1 MKKTFKKALSV
12 LLAVVMCLSIVP
24 LTQLMPT
31 ANAAD
36 LYASDID
43 AKISLLKNT
52 FRHGEYFAG
61 NAFKTEN
68 LKESSLKKICSCKS
82 FCYECSCNCGQFYL
96 NNNWIS
102 GQCKGFAYYMGNLIF
117 GGNPNLW
124 NKVYD
129 SEQVYP
135 GDIIT
140 GDNLKGI
147 MSGSYPHAIFVIA
160 VDGDTVYYGDSN
172 ASGPCQINWKKSTTR
187 KDIQTS
193 LTNGATI
200 LHAKNNKYNDHKCS
214 YGSNYL
220 CKTCGAVNPSKIT
233 SMSDTT
239 YIVVTDNAKTRK
251 GPYETCDKVYDITNS
266 TILTVNGKI
275 TNTKNNLWYRLTDGS
290 WIYSEHV
297 KKYSITYTDIAD
309 GCYRL
314 KNVATGKYLIVD
326 SGNGANGRN
335 VSVWSLVESNT
346 EQKWKIL
353 EDSLGFKIH
362 TELSSGRV
370 LNSYGTT
377 VKAGNNVNI
386 WDLIANDATQRWKFQ
401 KVSGGYVIRNVSV
414 PSCVVSV
421 GNGDDNVS
429 VQTFASGDKKQI
441 WVIEAV
447 TGCSHSYDNGVLTT
461 LPSCTSGG
469 VRTYSCTKCG
479 SSYTS
484 TVSALGHSYDSGT
497 VTKSA
502 TCTSKGTKTYTCVK
516 CDATKTEAIAEKG
529 HSYDSGKVTK
539 AATCTST
546 GVKTYTCTRCN
557 GTKTETIAQ
566 TGHKSENISAKAAT
580 CTESGYTSG
589 TKCSVCNTL
598 LSGKTAVAALGHNYK
613 STHAAA
619 TCTDNERTVYTC
631 SRCNDTYSED
641 IKGKSSWSSEQ
652 PPSGAKNIE
661 TKTQYKS
668 REKLYQSG
676 TVKNVDGW
684 TLYQTDENVSSWSA
698 WQNSPASASVLNSYG
713 KYDEQTRYVEGES
726 KTVYVYFHYC
736 NSRGTYWANFVYEAA
751 TKYHETTFDSP
762 LTNKVGNS
770 VGTGSYYTSS
780 TACPNGCTKWYIGTD
795 YKGSNATRTETTPGY
810 TQWRYRTYSYTYH
823 HYCWGDWSDWS
834 DAYVGASANV
844 EVDTRKMYRYDLEGD
859 KATGHSYD
867 NGRIEREPG
876 CTSIGIKIYT
886 CSKCGGTKVEKL
898 TAKGHKSVNISA
910 KNATCT
916 ENGYTAG
923 TKCSVCNKTLS
934 GINTVAPTGHRMVT
948 DNHSGDEYCTVCGY
962 RIKGEEPTTEEP
974 TTNKPEF
981 IPPNIDAGIALGD
994 IDDDGKITA
1003 ADARLALRT
1012 SVKLEKLDERK
1023 TYAADVDKNS
1033 SVTAADA
1040 RLILRYSVGLEKW

>member
-1 MKKTFKKALSV
+1 M
-12 LLAVVMCLSIVP
+12 
-24 LTQLMPT
+24 
-31 ANAAD
+31 
-36 LYASDID
+36 
-43 AKISLLKNT
+43 
-52 FRHGEYFAG
+52 
-61 NAFKTEN
+61 
-68 LKESSLKKICSCKS
+68 
-82 FCYECSCNCGQFYL
+82 
-96 NNNWIS
+96 
-102 GQCKGFAYYMGNLIF
+102 
-117 GGNPNLW
+117 
-124 NKVYD
+124 
-129 SEQVYP
+129 
-135 GDIIT
+135 
-140 GDNLKGI
+140 
-147 MSGSYPHAIFVIA
+147 
-160 VDGDTVYYGDSN
+160 
-172 ASGPCQINWKKSTTR
+172 
-187 KDIQTS
+187 
-193 LTNGATI
+193 
-200 LHAKNNKYNDHKCS
+200 
-214 YGSNYL
+214 
-220 CKTCGAVNPSKIT
+220 
-233 SMSDTT
+233 
-239 YIVVTDNAKTRK
+239 
-251 GPYETCDKVYDITNS
+251 
-266 TILTVNGKI
+266 
-275 TNTKNNLWYRLTDGS
+275 
-290 WIYSEHV
+290 
-297 KKYSITYTDIAD
+297 
-309 GCYRL
+309 
-314 KNVATGKYLIVD
+314 
-326 SGNGANGRN
+326 
-335 VSVWSLVESNT
+335 
-346 EQKWKIL
+346 
-353 EDSLGFKIH
+353 
-362 TELSSGRV
+362 
-370 LNSYGTT
+370 
-377 VKAGNNVNI
+377 
-386 WDLIANDATQRWKFQ
+386 
-401 KVSGGYVIRNVSV
+401 
-414 PSCVVSV
+414 
-421 GNGDDNVS
+421 
-429 VQTFASGDKKQI
+429 
-441 WVIEAV
+441 
-447 TGCSHSYDNGVLTT
+447 TT

-484 TVSALGHSYDSGT
+484 TVSAL
-497 VTKSA
+497 
-502 TCTSKGTKTYTCVK
+502 
-516 CDATKTEAIAEKG
+516 G

-631 SRCNDTYSED
+631 SRCNNSYSED
-641 IKGKSSWSSEQ
+641 IKGKSSWSAEQ
-652 PPSGAKNIE
+652 PPSGANNIE
-661 TKTQYKS
+661 TKTQYKF
-668 REKLYQSG
+668 REKLHRSG

-736 NSRGTYWANFVYEAA
+736 NSRGTYWANCVYESA

-762 LTNKVGNS
+762 LTNRVGNS
-770 VGTGSYYTSS
+770 VGAGSYYTSS

-795 YKGSNATRTETTPGY
+795 YRGSNATRTESTPGY

-886 CSKCGGTKVEKL
+886 CSKCSGTKVEKL
-898 TAKGHKSVNISA
+898 TVKGHKSVNISAKNATCTESGYTAGTKCETCGTILSGKQTVAATGHSYDNGKITKAATCIAAGTKTYTCTKCKATKTETVAATGHSYDSGKVTKAATCTATGTKTFTCTKCKATKTETIAAKGHKSVSISA